1 MKRFIAHTCAIFIKD
16 LKHELRTRETFLS
29 TFIFGVLVL
38 TLFNFS
44 FQNISSNAAELTPG
58 ILWVTFTFAG
68 ILGLNRTLAIEKENS
83 GLETLLASAVS
94 PSSIFLGKMLT
105 NFFFMI
111 LSQICL
117 MPCFIVL
124 FNIPIGVYF
133 YKLFLINLIA
143 TLGFASVGTL
153 FSTIAM
159 HTRMRDVF
167 LPLLL
172 CPVIIPVLI
181 GSVECYREILFH
193 EWAWNSAWFKLLIG
207 YDVIFFSVSI
217 MIFDYVL
224 ED

>member
-1 MKRFIAHTCAIFIKD
+1 MKRFIVQTGTLFFKD

-29 TFIFGVLVL
+29 TFIFGILVL
-38 TLFNFS
+38 TLFNFA
-44 FQNISSNAAELTPG
+44 FQSISGNKVELTSG
-58 ILWVTFTFAG
+58 ILWVTFAFAG
-68 ILGLNRTLAIEKENS
+68 VLGLNRTLAIEKENS
-83 GLETLLASAVS
+83 GLEALLSSAVS
-94 PSSIFLGKMLT
+94 PSAIFLGKTLT

-111 LSQICL
+111 LSQIFII
-117 MPCFIVL
+117 PCFIVL
-124 FNIPIGVYF
+124 FNVPIGVYF

-143 TLGFASVGTL
+143 TAGFASVGTL
-153 FSTIAM
+153 FSGVAM

-172 CPVIIPVLI
+172 FPVIVPVLI
-181 GSVECYREILFH
+181 GAVECYREILLH
-193 EWAWNSAWFKLLIG
+193 EWTWNSAWFKLLIG